1 MTACISHHKVSLT
14 NPSLS
19 TGWDSLYRY
28 TADLLCLEF
37 HRPRT
42 PHTFEVLAEVST
54 PLNVKALS
62 RALAKHPDRAF
73 ARYICNGLHSGFRV
87 GFWHGSPLQ
96 SPSANMLSTRQH
108 PEVIRDYL
116 QSELTKGRMLGPF
129 SSAECLPTCTQTF
142 GSYPM
147 DTTWENEAY
156 HGPIVSLGPQHQQ
169 RSGRSALLSIVYIS

>member
-1 MTACISHHKVSLT
+1 MTARISHHKVSLT

-42 PHTFEVLAEVST
+42 PHTSEVLAEVCT

-73 ARYICNGLHSGFRV
+73 VRYICNGLHLGFRV
-87 GFWHGSPLQ
+87 GFRHGSPLQ
-96 SPSANMLSTRQH
+96 SPSANMLLTRQH

-116 QSELTKGRMLGPF
+116 QSELTKGRMH
-129 SSAECLPTCTQTF
+129 AR
-142 GSYPM
+142 
-147 DTTWENEAY
+147 A
-156 HGPIVSLGPQHQQ
+156 I
-169 RSGRSALLSIVYIS
+169 LLS

>member
-37 HRPRT
+37 HRLRT
-42 PHTFEVLAEVST
+42 PHTSKALAEVST
-54 PLNVKALS
+54 PLNVKAWS

-87 GFWHGSPLQ
+87 GFRHGSPLQ
-96 SPSANMLSTRQH
+96 SASANVPSTRQH
-108 PEVIRDYL
+108 PEVIGDYL

-129 SSAECLPTCTQTF
+129 SPARPRCTARHRISLQASPSAPTRPPAASSTVGGADF
-142 GSYPM
+142 
-147 DTTWENEAY
+147 
-156 HGPIVSLGPQHQQ
+156 H
-169 RSGRSALLSIVYIS
+169 